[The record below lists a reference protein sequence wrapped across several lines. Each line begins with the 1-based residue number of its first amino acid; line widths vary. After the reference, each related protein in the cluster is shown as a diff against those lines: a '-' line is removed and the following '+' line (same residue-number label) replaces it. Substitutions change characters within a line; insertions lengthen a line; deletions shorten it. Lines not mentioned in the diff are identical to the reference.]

1 MNNDI
6 QILYNGINL
15 FSGICPTP
23 FVSIDQDFI
32 NFNTTW
38 NNVTKMKMNGQLTGR
53 DLSSLSYYEITS
65 GFNLLLNRLSNN
77 YGSLVI
83 SEQSQNLFSGNNVI
97 VDSITTEESSWYG
110 ILPFT
115 VSFDIYETGFFNNY
129 YGVIEPEETIEFSE
143 EDGLIVGLTQS
154 ISARGLKTG
163 NNNAIESAKNWVK
176 TRTGNYNKIIPIIV
190 ATANGSNFLLNSTKE
205 TIDRFNG
212 TYSWQGVYTKSNS
225 LESPKNAILNYT
237 IDLSS
242 GIEDGIITTNLQ
254 GSLTNNETTGTI
266 SLRSEYLNYNFYSIA
281 NNATLLTY
289 NTNLNTNP
297 ISQSV
302 TEELDQRNLNFNLTY
317 NNDLLSNLIND
328 YTVDISTDAI
338 KNITNVSLNAKIT
351 AKYGDIGT
359 RWNLVQDY
367 YNNNFNAF
375 NLANIEYKKE
385 ISNRDLYPGTMTES
399 ITFNEFT
406 AEISY
411 NATWSD
417 KKSAFSDD
425 VMNVTSS
432 VRYTPSTT
440 IYVPNTSTTT
450 KREHNIQNLNCSK
463 RAILDINVS
472 AAAKPS
478 KNIDF
483 AIKEVNLEITRIK
496 GVYGLNS
503 TTTLLQNRSV
513 TRNNS
518 TKTFSVNE
526 TYAYNGGIVT

>member
-1 MNNDI
+1 
-6 QILYNGINL
+6 
-15 FSGICPTP
+15 
-23 FVSIDQDFI
+23 
-32 NFNTTW
+32 
-38 NNVTKMKMNGQLTGR
+38 
-53 DLSSLSYYEITS
+53 
-65 GFNLLLNRLSNN
+65 
-77 YGSLVI
+77 
-83 SEQSQNLFSGNNVI
+83 
-97 VDSITTEESSWYG
+97 
-110 ILPFT
+110 
-115 VSFDIYETGFFNNY
+115 
-129 YGVIEPEETIEFSE
+129 
-143 EDGLIVGLTQS
+143 
-154 ISARGLKTG
+154 
-163 NNNAIESAKNWVK
+163 
-176 TRTGNYNKIIPIIV
+176 
-190 ATANGSNFLLNSTKE
+190 
-205 TIDRFNG
+205 
-212 TYSWQGVYTKSNS
+212 
-225 LESPKNAILNYT
+225 
-237 IDLSS
+237 
-242 GIEDGIITTNLQ
+242 
-254 GSLTNNETTGTI
+254 
-266 SLRSEYLNYNFYSIA
+266 
-281 NNATLLTY
+281 
-289 NTNLNTNP
+289 
-297 ISQSV
+297 
-302 TEELDQRNLNFNLTY
+302 
-317 NNDLLSNLIND
+317 
-328 YTVDISTDAI
+328 
-338 KNITNVSLNAKIT
+338 
-351 AKYGDIGT
+351 
-359 RWNLVQDY
+359 
-367 YNNNFNAF
+367 
-375 NLANIEYKKE
+375 
-385 ISNRDLYPGTMTES
+385 MTES